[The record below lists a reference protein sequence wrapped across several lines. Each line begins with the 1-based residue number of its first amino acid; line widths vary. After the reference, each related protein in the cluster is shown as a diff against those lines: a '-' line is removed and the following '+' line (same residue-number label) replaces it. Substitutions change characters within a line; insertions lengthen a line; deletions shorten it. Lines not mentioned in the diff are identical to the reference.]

1 MSFFNKRNYGSLE
14 KWFIPQRE
22 QEKYK
27 ISLEY
32 LFTKSKGTEK
42 KDVLKKSLGHVKVIQ
57 EPTEKE

>member
-1 MSFFNKRNYGSLE
+1 ME